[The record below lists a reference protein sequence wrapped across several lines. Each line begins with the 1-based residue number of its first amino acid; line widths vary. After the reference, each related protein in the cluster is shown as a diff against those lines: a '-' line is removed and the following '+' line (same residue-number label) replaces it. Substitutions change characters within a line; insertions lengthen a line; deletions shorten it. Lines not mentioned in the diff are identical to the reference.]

1 VVVAVAVAV
10 LAGLPTK
17 VVPVMVAV
25 AVAVLAIMLAQA
37 VTAPM
42 VVTLE
47 RMMLEAQVAPEI
59 QVLQAV
65 QVVVAVRLAVQ
76 EMLQAAQTHVPAV
89 PAVRQ
94 ETISLVTRLLLG
106 QQLAPARAARLN
118 WRRYEQREI

>member
-1 VVVAVAVAV
+1 VVAVVAVAV

-17 VVPVMVAV
+17 VALAGAAV
-25 AVAVLAIMLAQA
+25 AAAVLVITLAQV

-42 VVTLE
+42 AVTLE

-65 QVVVAVRLAVQ
+65 QVVVAVRLALQ
-76 EMLQAAQTHVPAV
+76 AMLQAAQTHVPAV